1 MGNLLLGKFKW
12 GHSFLSLNRYR
23 GILSDIYGDKS
34 TLGCHDFLFF
44 LPYLESNSLAHY
56 LGKFRPF

>member
-44 LPYLESNSLAHY
+44 LPYLGIKLVSSLF
-56 LGKFRPF
+56 GKI